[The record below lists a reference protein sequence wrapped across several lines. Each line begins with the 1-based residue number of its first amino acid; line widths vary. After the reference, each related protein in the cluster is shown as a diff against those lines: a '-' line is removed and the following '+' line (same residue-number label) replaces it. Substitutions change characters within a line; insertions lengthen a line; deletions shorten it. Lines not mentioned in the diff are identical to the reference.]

1 MSWFEFE
8 RFVDDVEGD
17 RMMQRVLSHCRGR
30 EELLLLARRLGY
42 ELTRD
47 DLRRAFEED
56 RQERAERMIE
66 G

>member
-1 MSWFEFE
+1 
-8 RFVDDVEGD
+8 
-17 RMMQRVLSHCRGR
+17 
-30 EELLLLARRLGY
+30 LLLVARRLGY